1 MMKKER
7 LVVIGN
13 GMAGA
18 RFVEETVARGGAE
31 MYDIVMFGEEPHGNY
46 NRILLSSVLAGHHQ
60 PEDTFINGLSWYEE
74 KGIKLYSGVKASWID
89 RMGQAVYAAGG
100 ISEPYDKLVIATG
113 STPYIPPIDNMYDED
128 GFLRPGVF
136 SFRTLGGLPGDD
148 RPRRVGPESGGG
160 GRGAAGPGS
169 GAGPAGTWAGSPR
182 SPSGSLPDE

>member
-1 MMKKER
+1 MMKKEC

-31 MYDIVMFGEEPHGNY
+31 MYDIVMFGEEPRGNY
-46 NRILLSSVLAGHHQ
+46 NRILLSRVLAGHHQ

-113 STPYIPPIDNMYDED
+113 STPYIPPIDKMYDED

-136 SFRTLGGLPGDD
+136 SFRTLGDCQAMIDHAESARKAVVVGRGGCWAWK
-148 RPRRVGPESGGG
+148 RPRACWNVGGKS
-160 GRGAAGPGS
+160 
-169 GAGPAGTWAGSPR
+169 T
-182 SPSGSLPDE
+182 